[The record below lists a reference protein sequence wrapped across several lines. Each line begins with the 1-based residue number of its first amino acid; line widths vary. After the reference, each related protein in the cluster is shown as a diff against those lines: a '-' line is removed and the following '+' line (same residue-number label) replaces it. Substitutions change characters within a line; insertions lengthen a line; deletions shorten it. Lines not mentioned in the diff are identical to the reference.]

1 MAATM
6 KLTLLVVLLIAAA
19 ATVLPRAEAAAFVV
33 GDTTGWTPPSG
44 GAAFYT
50 SWAAKHNFSVGDI
63 LVFNFTTGVHD
74 LATVSQVAF
83 DACNT
88 SSNITLTKTGPANFT
103 LNSTGNY
110 YFICT
115 FPQHCSRG
123 QKLAINVIKANSSG
137 TSPLTPAGVALASPP
152 PPSGSSASSL
162 AATFSL
168 ILITI
173 SSTIFYLS

>member
-1 MAATM
+1 M
-6 KLTLLVVLLIAAA
+6 KLTLLVVVLLIAAA
-19 ATVLPRAEAAAFVV
+19 ATVLPQTEAAAYVV
-33 GDTTGWTPPSG
+33 GDTTGWTTPSG
-44 GAAFYT
+44 NATFST

-63 LVFNFTTGVHD
+63 LAFNFTTGVHD

-103 LNSTGNY
+103 LNSTGSY

-123 QKLAINVIKANSSG
+123 QKLAINVTNANSSG
-137 TSPLTPAGVALASPP
+137 TSPPPPAGVILASPP

-173 SSTIFYLS
+173 SSTIFYRF